1 MCATYTYRLYL
12 SIYKFTFINVYQYIH
27 PASKHYTYYILHILV
42 DIYTYI
48 DTYKQ
53 SRSSSSTLHILMMMM
68 MMMMM
73 MRRELSEVH
82 VQNYLLG
89 FGALSKVDGFPIGEE
104 VEGIEERES
113 FAAGLMDR
121 DYHCPSSLR

>member
-1 MCATYTYRLYL
+1 M
-12 SIYKFTFINVYQYIH
+12 
-27 PASKHYTYYILHILV
+27 HYTYYILHILV